1 MTLDRG
7 QGVGL
12 RLATTAIL
20 AIAAACAA
28 AAPARAASITA
39 TVKAKVI
46 KPLTLQST
54 QDLDLGT
61 VMLGPGSWSG
71 AVVRLNRNGAF
82 TCPAQVSCSGVTQL
96 AGYTLSG
103 SNKETVVISAP
114 SVTMVNQSDG
124 TRTVTLVP
132 DAPASITL
140 TNSSARGVSFPVGG
154 SITIDSTTAGGTY
167 VGTFSVTA
175 EYQ

>member
-1 MTLDRG
+1 M
-7 QGVGL
+7 GL

-20 AIAAACAA
+20 AIAAAFAA
-28 AAPARAASITA
+28 AAPARAANITA

-61 VMLGPGSWSG
+61 VLLGPGSWSG
-71 AVVRLNRNGAF
+71 AVVRLDRNGVF
-82 TCPAQVSCSGVTQL
+82 TCPAQVTCSGVTQL
-96 AGYTLSG
+96 AGYNATG
-103 SNKETVVISAP
+103 SNGETAVILAP
-114 SVTMVNQSDG
+114 SVTMVNQSDSG
-124 TRTVTLVP
+124 QTLTLLP
-132 DAPASITL
+132 DAPASVTF
-140 TNSSARGVSFPVGG
+140 TNSGSKGIDFPIGG